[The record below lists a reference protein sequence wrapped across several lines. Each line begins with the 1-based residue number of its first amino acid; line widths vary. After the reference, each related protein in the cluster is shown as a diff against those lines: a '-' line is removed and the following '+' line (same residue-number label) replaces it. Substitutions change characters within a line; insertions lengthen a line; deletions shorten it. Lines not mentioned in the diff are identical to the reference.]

1 LEVLDEK
8 GLPDPVA
15 GQPEVREFKLEM
27 YRSDASAS
35 LWRRDGA
42 HCTHLRQ
49 RHPLHDEALLICA
62 WPGCP
67 EGTRNG
73 VIQVP
78 VADDFGGEPVL
89 ARFKRETLQQGPR
102 FSFRWKNAA

>member
-1 LEVLDEK
+1 MS
-8 GLPDPVA
+8 G
-15 GQPEVREFKLEM
+15 
-27 YRSDASAS
+27 SDASAS
-35 LWRRDGA
+35 LWGRDGA

-49 RHPLHDEALLICA
+49 RHPLHDEALLVCA

-78 VADDFGGEPVL
+78 VADDFGSAPVL
-89 ARFKRETLQQGPR
+89 ARFKRETLQHGAR
-102 FSFRWKNAA
+102 LSFRWKDAA